1 MFYDLYS
8 DLCKGRGVSLNKAAS
23 EMGLSNSTV
32 TKWKKTK
39 ATPSGDTLSK
49 VSEYFNVS
57 MDFLLSHST
66 EKAPATQG
74 ERQISEQE
82 IRVAMMGGRGRSR
95 AKQPTI
101 YIAGRAGTYG
111 TGQRKSR
118 GLSAPAFLFYVVD
131 FVRDFAVCSLP
142 PALDDFRR
150 GGVDGARCP

>member
-8 DLCKGRGVSLNKAAS
+8 DLCKERGVSLNKAAS

-49 VSEYFNVS
+49 VAEYFNVS

-74 ERQISEQE
+74 ERQISDQE
-82 IRVAMMGGRGRSR
+82 IKVAMMGGGDEVTD
-95 AKQPTI
+95 AMWQEVKNF
-101 YIAGRAGTYG
+101 AAFVV
-111 TGQRKSR
+111 QREKEKK
-118 GLSAPAFLFYVVD
+118 G
-131 FVRDFAVCSLP
+131 
-142 PALDDFRR
+142 
-150 GGVDGARCP
+150 